1 MKIEFFIVQQLM
13 FFMIPLMLVALAGMF
28 SERSGVVNIALDG
41 TMIVGAFCGT
51 LFINQTQQFWTGQGQ
66 LLAALLVAGIGGLL
80 FMILHAFAS
89 ITLNASQIISG
100 ISLTLIAPAL
110 SIYFARMIFGFQR
123 IFFLN
128 TFLIKKVPV
137 LGDIPVLGQL
147 LFTNT
152 FIHIWIGFLLLIISS
167 IVMFRTKF
175 GLQLRACGE
184 NPYAADSVGINV
196 RRMRYYGVLIS
207 GFLAGIGGL
216 VFVLPTTDM
225 FNGNVSGY
233 GFLAIA
239 VLVFGQ
245 WKPSRILLASI
256 LFGLAKTITS
266 AYTVIPALVAL
277 GWSPEF
283 YKMLPYVFTI
293 LMLIL
298 TSKNPQAPKAAG
310 KPYVSGGDQA
320 I

>member
-266 AYTVIPALVAL
+266 AYTVIPALRAARVWLWIIFRRGGVQAL
-277 GWSPEF
+277 NLQWLTVKTLKRPS
-283 YKMLPYVFTI
+283 VF
-293 LMLIL
+293 L
-298 TSKNPQAPKAAG
+298 TQT
-310 KPYVSGGDQA
+310 
-320 I
+320 